1 MDIDNSIVIR
11 VVFLGDY
18 CVGKTTIGFVFDGKK
33 FDSYNCNI
41 GVDFFVKP
49 IVVDN
54 QCVRLQVW
62 DTGGQER
69 FRTITRSYFRGS
81 SCCLLFFSVDN
92 QESFKN
98 FDMWYSLALETNE
111 LLNYPVVLVGTKID
125 LPQEKHV
132 ITKKMAE
139 EWCKN
144 QQSKFNLNFSIPY
157 FETSAKN
164 NININE
170 IFYSAAELGL
180 KNILFKNN
188 NNNNNNKNNNN
199 NNKNNNN
206 NNNNNNKN
214 NNKLNGNKEI
224 QNETNKGM
232 FDHLAVS
239 FILKFISLKAKSS
252 PMVETSTPNLPYSS
266 QFKKLYN
273 GGI

>member
-1 MDIDNSIVIR
+1 MDIDNSILIR
-11 VVFLGDY
+11 VVLLGDY
-18 CVGKTTIGFVFDGKK
+18 YVGKTTIGFVFDGKQ
-33 FDSYNCNI
+33 FDFSNNCNI
-41 GVDFFVKP
+41 GVDFFAKH

-69 FRTITRSYFRGS
+69 FRTVTRSYFRNT

-98 FDMWYSLALETNE
+98 IDMWYSLAFEKYD
-111 LLNYPVVLVGTKID
+111 LLNYPVVLVGNKID
-125 LPQEKHV
+125 LPKEKHV

-139 EWCKN
+139 EWCAN
-144 QQSKFNLNFSIPY
+144 QTTKFNLKFPIPY

-180 KNILFKNN
+180 KNIVFQNN
-188 NNNNNNKNNNN
+188 NNYNNNN
-199 NNKNNNN
+199 
-206 NNNNNNKN
+206 N

-224 QNETNKGM
+224 QNEKNKGM
-232 FDHLAVS
+232 C
-239 FILKFISLKAKSS
+239 FIL
-252 PMVETSTPNLPYSS
+252 
-266 QFKKLYN
+266 
-273 GGI
+273 